1 MFYKQAKERDC
12 VEKVD
17 IKCPDCGKLIT
28 KISSDSRATIFGY
41 CKLCKKEKVIKYEG
55 KSHRAVH

>member
-1 MFYKQAKERDC
+1 M
-12 VEKVD
+12 EKVD